1 MLFNHKP
8 LPFSLNILLVLL
20 CSASAVFAQKE
31 KLSSES
37 TDVVK
42 SFEARLLE
50 SNKINV
56 QPQLPPLDTSTKRQ
70 TYLVPP
76 RPLSVKYDAPKL
88 KPIGMRTVKEEKPL
102 NGFLKAGAGVPKS
115 FWGEAGY
122 YFKSDDKFD
131 GKIWFRH
138 HSQNAEKAVENQKF
152 MNNDFLLN
160 GNYYVNENV
169 AAEAKIGYSADRV
182 HYYGYQVDSMS
193 RSSEAVRQDF
203 KTLDF
208 GARLYNKERNDAD
221 INYSV
226 APKLYRLTDYY
237 SNTESGFSFDISATK
252 WFAEKHPLRISIRPD
267 LTKFTDTVTQK
278 LNNIYL
284 QPSFTFH
291 SDIVKIK
298 VGGNFVNNRDE
309 FSIFP
314 DMELGLRV
322 FGDGIQLFAGVTGD
336 LRKNTYRSFSEYNP
350 FYQIR
355 GNKLRNTR
363 FDSYYGG
370 VRGNLGW
377 LDYSLQGGYA
387 KSSDLALYQ
396 TAFRDSLTQ
405 FRTVYDTARV
415 TNLQGTIKLS
425 PIEGLALTGTL
436 SQNITFETARED
448 KPWGLPRTEGNFGAV
463 YTALKGKASLRANAY
478 IADGIWF
485 KDSENITRQGGVLF
499 DLSLGGNYYFTKNI
513 GVFLD
518 INNLLNNKRERWY
531 NYPTIGTNFMAGI
544 TAKF

>member
-1 MLFNHKP
+1 MLFNHK
-8 LPFSLNILLVLL
+8 SLSILFVLL
-20 CSASAVFAQKE
+20 FGASAVFAQKDKE
-31 KLSSES
+31 KLSSET

-56 QPQLPPLDTSTKRQ
+56 LPQLPPLDTTTKRQ
-70 TYLVPP
+70 TYVVPP

-88 KPIGMRTVKEEKPL
+88 KPIGMKTVKEEKPL
-102 NGFLKAGAGVPKS
+102 NGFIKAGAGVPKA

-122 YFKSDDKFD
+122 YFKSSDKFD

-182 HYYGYQVDSMS
+182 HYYGYQVDSLT
-193 RSSEAVRQDF
+193 RSSDAVRQDF
-203 KTLDF
+203 KTLDI

-226 APKLYRLTDYY
+226 APKIYKLSDYY
-237 SNTESGFSFDISATK
+237 SNDETGFSFDMSATK
-252 WFAEKHPLRISIRPD
+252 WFAEKHPLRITIRPD
-267 LTKFTDTVTQK
+267 LTKFTDTATQK

-314 DMELGLRV
+314 DIELGLRV
-322 FGDGIQLFAGVTGD
+322 FGDGIQLFAGITGD
-336 LRKNTYRSFSEYNP
+336 LRKNTYRTLSEYNP

-355 GNKLRNTR
+355 GSKLRNTR
-363 FDSYYGG
+363 YDNYYGG
-370 VRGNLGW
+370 VRGDLGW
-377 LDYSLQGGYA
+377 LNYSLQGSYGKA
-387 KSSDLALYQ
+387 SDLALHQ
-396 TAFRDSLTQ
+396 TLFRDSLTQ
-405 FRTVYDTARV
+405 FRTVYDTAQV
-415 TNLQGTIKLS
+415 TNLQGTIKLT
-425 PIEGLALTGTL
+425 PIEGLSLTGTL
-436 SQNITFETARED
+436 SQNITFETSREA

-463 YTALKGKASLRANAY
+463 YSVLKGKANLRANAY

-485 KDSENITRQGGVLF
+485 KDAESVTRQGGVLF

-513 GVFLD
+513 GAFLD

-531 NYPTIGTNFMAGI
+531 NYPTIGTNFMVGI